1 MMRLRPIPASLMPSA
16 MTVRVPVQGDYSGEY
31 SPPVTVERVRFD
43 TYEALARRDYKLM
56 DGSQGLVY
64 IDAATSSPAFELPP
78 YRRSGI
84 GQQSSGRRSSV
95 PATRG
100 GAETRC
106 CGRGSIFRN

>member
-64 IDAATSSPAFELPP
+64 IDAATSSPAFELPAG
-78 YRRSGI
+78 SLVSVDG
-84 GQQSSGRRSSV
+84 GQEMQVVRC
-95 PATRG
+95 TRHAG
-100 GAETRC
+100 FFGEVHHWEAEVR
-106 CGRGSIFRN
+106 